1 MTYCASTQTP
11 KTWNFKCIVCL
22 HQQGQVDCNKHYIS
36 SYVLLALQA
45 LHHVEHHTFSLLC
58 HTLVYGILYALSIL
72 VTLRHHTFCQLQ
84 CTYVLPFNITGYIIF
99 FLPIILLYT
108 QKRVLYVWSTTGPTL
123 CNQKKNVLYSLSL
136 GCLRTWI
143 TVSAADQLEGSN
155 RFGVATVSSL
165 QTSDY
170 SCLLIL

>member
-1 MTYCASTQTP
+1 MLNITP
-11 KTWNFKCIVCL
+11 SAC
-22 HQQGQVDCNKHYIS
+22 
-36 SYVLLALQA
+36 YVTPWYMA
-45 LHHVEHHTFSLLC
+45 
-58 HTLVYGILYALSIL
+58 YYIL
-72 VTLRHHTFCQLQ
+72 VILKHHTFCQLQ
-84 CTYVLPFNITGYIIF
+84 CTYVLPFSITGYIISSF

-170 SCLLIL
+170 SCLLILWVLQVPSWSTVLWMRVGKPSLLSSILAF